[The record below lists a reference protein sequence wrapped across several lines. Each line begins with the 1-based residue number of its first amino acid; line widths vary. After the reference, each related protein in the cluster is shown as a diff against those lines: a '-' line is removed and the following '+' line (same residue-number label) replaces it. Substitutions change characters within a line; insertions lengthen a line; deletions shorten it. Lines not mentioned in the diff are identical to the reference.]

1 MTRDKSWL
9 DKERD
14 SVEGQTGMK
23 NFLNFAFDGPHPKS
37 VVPCPCRKCLNSA
50 QRNKKE
56 VHTHLL
62 YYGMDQSY
70 THWIYHG
77 EQPDEGIMYEDS
89 DNEDDVDDGAGMCDM
104 LHTLI
109 RGTGMESNVDHDEG
123 LDEAVEDDEGGEA
136 DVMDVIDA
144 EITVAKI
151 TLPEEITSW
160 SRNDDEGS
168 SIDVSVITNIKP
180 VEFEDYQFESDDDT
194 DDDEAYV
201 NDGHVAPLGEEEL
214 DDDEGFFV

>member
-1 MTRDKSWL
+1 MS
-9 DKERD
+9 
-14 SVEGQTGMK
+14 
-23 NFLNFAFDGPHPKS
+23 
-37 VVPCPCRKCLNSA
+37 
-50 QRNKKE
+50 
-56 VHTHLL
+56 
-62 YYGMDQSY
+62 
-70 THWIYHG
+70 
-77 EQPDEGIMYEDS
+77 EDS

-109 RGTGMESNVDHDEG
+109 RGTGMESNADHDEG

-144 EITVAKI
+144 EITVPNI

-168 SIDVSVITNIKP
+168 SFHVSVITNIKP
-180 VEFEDYQFESDDDT
+180 VEFEDVQFESDDDT
-194 DDDEAYV
+194 DDDDAYV
-201 NDGHVAPLGEEEL
+201 NDVHIAPLGEEEL